1 MKSRILVS
9 GSLAYDHLYTF
20 PGVFQDALVAGARGA
35 LSVAFNVTD
44 KAVNFG
50 GCAGNIVYNAKL
62 FGENFIMLGIAGRD
76 FGVYEEWLK
85 KNKIDTAGVIVE
97 NSEYTSQATVVTD
110 KKSQQITFFHEGAA
124 SKSGKHA
131 KHIKDYIRGMAN
143 KIRFA
148 LISPN
153 NKAFMT
159 ASMEACCECGIP
171 FFFDPG
177 QAMPLF
183 KKEELLR
190 AIKASQGVFLN
201 EYELEMLKKRL
212 GMKSNGELFDLC
224 ELAVVTLGEKGAEI
238 YFRGKPIFIP
248 TKRKKNVKDPTGCG
262 DAFRAGF
269 LIGIKDNYP
278 KPAPNVLKQA
288 GDFGTK
294 LALKC
299 LKAVGTQNHKS

>member
-1 MKSRILVS
+1 MPQRILVS

-20 PGVFQDALVAGARGA
+20 PGVFQNEFIANAKGA

-62 FGENFIMLGIAGRD
+62 LGKDFIMLGIAGCD

-110 KKSQQITFFHEGAA
+110 QKGQQITFFHEGAA
-124 SKSGKHA
+124 SKSGKHV
-131 KHIKDYIRGMAN
+131 KHIKAYIRGMAN
-143 KIRFA
+143 KTKFA
-148 LISPN
+148 LVSPN
-153 NKAFMT
+153 NKAFMI
-159 ASMEACCECGIP
+159 ASMEGCCECRIP

-183 KKEELLR
+183 KKEELLW
-190 AIKASQGVFLN
+190 ALKASQGVFLN
-201 EYELEMLKKRL
+201 EYELELLKKRL
-212 GMKSNGELFDLC
+212 GMKSNEELFGLC
-224 ELAVVTLGEKGAEI
+224 ELVVVTLGEKGAVI
-238 YFRGKPIFIP
+238 YSCGKPIFVP
-248 TKRKKNVKDPTGCG
+248 TKRQKDVKDPTGCG

-269 LIGIKDNYP
+269 LIGIKDNL
-278 KPAPNVLKQA
+278 KPTPNVLKQA